1 MRKKGAG
8 TLRVV
13 TKRKRDLKI
22 QIWSQKEVVDMAR
35 LIVQQYFQL
44 YSNFNSIVNYTLSS
58 GFSGFGL
65 ILIGGIL
72 LFLFDLSR

>member
-8 TLRVV
+8 ALRVV
-13 TKRKRDLKI
+13 TERKRALKI
-22 QIWSQKEVVDMAR
+22 QIWSQKEVVDMGR

-65 ILIGGIL
+65 IPIGGIP